1 MRHFY
6 RADAARRRTIYHL
19 TIDSTAIPLDAVIEL
34 IERAALSRTR

>member
-6 RADAARRRTIYHL
+6 HADPRDPGLYHL
-19 TIDSTAIPLDAVIEL
+19 TIDATAIPLDAVVEL

>member
-6 RADAARRRTIYHL
+6 HADPRDPHLYHL
-19 TIDSTAIPLDAVIEL
+19 IIDATAIPLEAVVEM